1 VQCVIRPDLDFR
13 GFAGRV
19 ASGSVR
25 PGDRV
30 KVLPSGRVT
39 RVKRIARSAEDG
51 GDATI
56 AFAPQSVVLT
66 FEDEVDCSRGDVV
79 TCVGRDP
86 AVTRHL
92 ECDLVWMQES
102 PLVQGQRFLLRTGT
116 RQVPC
121 TVRRVFWRVDV
132 DTLATHPADSL
143 RMNDIGRVEIDC
155 EDRVIVDGYRESAGT
170 GSLVL
175 VDRATNAT
183 AGAGMVR
190 LAAEDGQRRAH
201 WETAAAETLERVGDK
216 PSFVSAEERERR
228 WRQRA
233 RTVLFFGPPGSGKTR
248 AAHELERE
256 LFDQGA
262 AVVVLDGQA
271 LRRGLSKDLG
281 FSDEDR
287 SENLRRAAEIA
298 KLLNEQGIVVV
309 MALVAPDPA
318 ARARARE
325 LVGAERWEE
334 REMGA
339 GRGA

>member
-1 VQCVIRPDLDFR
+1 
-13 GFAGRV
+13 
-19 ASGSVR
+19 
-25 PGDRV
+25 
-30 KVLPSGRVT
+30 
-39 RVKRIARSAEDG
+39 
-51 GDATI
+51 
-56 AFAPQSVVLT
+56 
-66 FEDEVDCSRGDVV
+66 
-79 TCVGRDP
+79 
-86 AVTRHL
+86 
-92 ECDLVWMQES
+92 
-102 PLVQGQRFLLRTGT
+102 
-116 RQVPC
+116 
-121 TVRRVFWRVDV
+121 VRRVFWRVDV

-155 EDRVIVDGYRESAGT
+155 EDRVIVDGYRECAGT

-228 WRQRA
+228 WRERA
-233 RTVLFFGPPGSGKTR
+233 RSVLFFGPPGSGKTR